1 MITEHVIM
9 TNIANFQGELLKKL
23 HEQETILNLFNNFF
37 YDLLHKWTKKCHDF
51 QEFVTQMLAQFG
63 PKKVRLL

>member
-9 TNIANFQGELLKKL
+9 NNIANFQGELLKKL

-37 YDLLHKWTKKCHDF
+37 YDLGWGGAKWPIFDIF
-51 QEFVTQMLAQFG
+51 YL
-63 PKKVRLL
+63 